1 MTTEPEPPR
10 DDAPLDPAPL
20 DPAAQ
25 VEPTGVEAKAAP
37 PRPPFDQ
44 RTQLACGAG
53 FAVAVIGLLGSLF
66 GAWSFDFSGLI
77 LIVAGLVAFGAAYVS
92 FGRDV
97 GSPTVAVRDLILAGG
112 TIAAVLGILFV
123 AEILTDSDQL
133 DTYGG
138 ILGLVLTLGLGI
150 AGVVLYYAA
159 TEWWSGGPLA
169 PWTTA
174 IASGGR
180 PTRLV
185 LIGAALVLIG
195 WLGNVTIGFWFLSAG
210 AEVITLILL
219 AALVMRAEADQDQ
232 PLRLPIPAAFVAL
245 GLSIIGAIIAIQHT
259 GKLLERSSVA
269 GLDDWIFQ
277 LLYVAGVVV
286 VIVGAGIGSAEG
298 SRALTQGP
306 KATPPA

>member
-1 MTTEPEPPR
+1 MITEPEPTP
-10 DDAPLDPAPL
+10 DDAPLDPTAQAEAEAEAP
-20 DPAAQ
+20 
-25 VEPTGVEAKAAP
+25 EARP

-53 FAVAVIGLLGSLF
+53 FAVAVIGLIGSLV
-66 GAWSFDFSGLI
+66 GAWTLDFSGVI
-77 LIVAGLVAFGAAYVS
+77 LIAAGLVAFGAAYVS
-92 FGRDV
+92 FGREV
-97 GSPTVAVRDLILAGG
+97 GSPTIAVRDLILAGG
-112 TIAAVLGILFV
+112 TIAAAPGILFV
-123 AEILTDSDQL
+123 AEILTDSDDL

-159 TEWWSGGPLA
+159 TEWWSGGPAA

-180 PTRLV
+180 PTKLV
-185 LIGAALVLIG
+185 LIGAGLVLIG
-195 WLGNVTIGFWFLSAG
+195 WLGNVTIGFWFLRAG

-219 AALVMRAEADQDQ
+219 AALVMRAEADPGE

-245 GLSIIGAIIAIQHT
+245 GLAIIGAIITIQHT
-259 GKLLERSSVA
+259 AKFIDQGA
-269 GLDDWIFQ
+269 GIDDWIFQ

-298 SRALTQGP
+298 SRRLTEGP
-306 KATPPA
+306 KATPTA